1 MNSILFFDQ
10 VMHDAPEPPDR
21 KQVRA
26 LLKTELAAFD
36 KKIIVL
42 DDDPTG
48 IQTVHQLSVYTD
60 WSEASLIQGFAEKA
74 GMFFVLTNSRS
85 FTQDQT
91 RCAHQEMARNILGAA
106 KKTGRDFLIISRSD
120 STLRGHY
127 PIETLVLKEQLE
139 SATGRTFDGE
149 ILLPFFM
156 EGGRYTINNIHYV
169 REGSRLVPAAQTDYA
184 HDKAFGYASSHLG
197 EWCEEKTEG
206 AYKAK
211 DLVYIALEDLRACR
225 IDWIEQQLAGISGFN
240 KIIVNALD
248 YVDVEVFA
256 IALLRAMKQGK
267 TFMIRSA
274 AALPKVLSGLPDRP
288 LLGRDELIT
297 PDQQNGGIVLIGSHV
312 KKTSDQ
318 LAVLRESG
326 LPLDYIEF
334 NQHLVL
340 VENGL
345 EQEVDR
351 IVTLAEEKIKAGRTV
366 VVYTRRDR
374 LDLNTDDKDQQLAI
388 SVRISDAITG
398 IVGRLS
404 IRPGFILA
412 KGGITASDVGT
423 KALKVKRALV
433 LGQIKP
439 GIPVWLTGEESKFPR
454 MPYIIFPGNVGDS
467 DTLKEI
473 VLLLTGRE

>member
-1 MNSILFFDQ
+1 MNTILSFDQ
-10 VMHDAPEPPDR
+10 VMHQAPEPPDR
-21 KQVRA
+21 SHIKA
-26 LLKTELAAFD
+26 LLKAELSDFN

-60 WSEASLIQGFAEKA
+60 WSEASLIQGFTEDT

-91 RCAHQEMARNILGAA
+91 RCAHQEMAHNILGAA
-106 KKTGRDFLIISRSD
+106 RKTGQDFLIISRSD

-127 PIETLVLKEQLE
+127 PTETRVLKEQLE
-139 SATGRTFDGE
+139 SATGKTFDGE

-169 REGSRLVPAAQTDYA
+169 KEGSQLVPAAQTDYA
-184 HDKAFGYASSHLG
+184 HDKAFGYTSSHLG
-197 EWCEEKTEG
+197 EWCEEKTGG
-206 AYKAK
+206 AYLAK
-211 DLVYIALEDLRACR
+211 DLVYISLEDLRACR
-225 IDWIEQQLAGISGFN
+225 FDRIERQLAGISGFN
-240 KIIVNALD
+240 KVIVNALD

-256 IALLRAMKQGK
+256 IALLRVMKQGK

-288 LLGRDELIT
+288 LLGHDELIT
-297 PDQQNGGIVLIGSHV
+297 AGQKNGGIILIGSHV

-318 LAVLRESG
+318 LAALRESAI
-326 LPLDYIEF
+326 PLEYIEF

-345 EQEVDR
+345 KQEVDR
-351 IVTLAEEKIKAGRTV
+351 IVTLSEEKIKAGRTV

-388 SVRISDAITG
+388 SVQISDAITS
-398 IVGRLS
+398 IVGRLT

-412 KGGITASDVGT
+412 KGGITSSDVGT
-423 KALKVKRALV
+423 KALTVKRALV

-439 GIPVWLTGEESKFPR
+439 GIPVWLTGQESKFPG
-454 MPYIIFPGNVGDS
+454 MPYIIFPGNVGDT

-473 VLLLTGRE
+473 VLLLTGRS